1 MKNKEILVAAK
12 LTQEEM
18 NNVNKF
24 IEHGDK
30 LWEFYDSSEFM
41 KLYEYFINSEEMPY
55 SVAKGRTEAPDV
67 WIIDRLSQ

>member
-1 MKNKEILVAAK
+1 MINKEILAAAK
-12 LTQEEM
+12 LTQEET

-41 KLYEYFINSEEMPY
+41 KLYEYFIDIEEMPY
-55 SVAKGRTEAPDV
+55 SVAKGRTEAPDD
-67 WIIDRLSQ
+67 WILNRLS

>member
-1 MKNKEILVAAK
+1 MINKEILAAAK

-41 KLYEYFINSEEMPY
+41 KLYEYFIDIEEMPY
-55 SVAKGRTEAPDV
+55 SVAKGRTEAPDD
-67 WIIDRLSQ
+67 WILNRLS